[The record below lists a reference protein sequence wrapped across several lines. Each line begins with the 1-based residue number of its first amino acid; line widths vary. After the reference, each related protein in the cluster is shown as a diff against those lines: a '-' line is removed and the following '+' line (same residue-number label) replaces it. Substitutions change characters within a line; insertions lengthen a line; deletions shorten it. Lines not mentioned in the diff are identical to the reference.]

1 MKKIPLKFPILLLC
15 ACLSIQLQAQ
25 DSLIVTES
33 TESMSQGK
41 QNGFS
46 VTIPGCDAK
55 ESEKLWKK
63 YMDDET
69 KTSVKKEYNE
79 LVLHNAV
86 LKSFGNDTLNVYA
99 SFLEAEGNSKI
110 FAYFSGKDSV
120 FISSSLNESHAASA
134 KLLVRNF
141 AVYAYK
147 ASVEDELKEENKKLG
162 KMNDDL
168 KGLEKNIDQMSDQ
181 IKKKNREIDD
191 LKKEINS
198 HRKQEEFISEE
209 ITKQKQLLTV
219 FNGSAEAREV
229 EEKRLKELEKDKKKT
244 GRDIENAN
252 SKIDR
257 NEKDIKNAEKSI
269 DEHKEKLIPEKRS
282 QISQQTE
289 LVKQKEMLLNS
300 IR

>member
-1 MKKIPLKFPILLLC
+1 
-15 ACLSIQLQAQ
+15 
-25 DSLIVTES
+25 
-33 TESMSQGK
+33 MSQGK
-41 QNGFS
+41 QPGFS
-46 VTIPGCDAK
+46 VSIPGCDAK

-69 KTSVKKEYNE
+69 KSSVKKEYNE
-79 LVLHNAV
+79 MVLHNAV

-99 SFLEAEGNSKI
+99 SFLEAEGNSKM

-147 ASVEDELKEENKKLG
+147 AGVEEDLKAENKKLD
-162 KMNDDL
+162 KMKDDL
-168 KGLEKNIDQMSDQ
+168 KGLEKHIDQMSDQ

-191 LKKEINS
+191 LKKEITS
-198 HRKQEEFISEE
+198 FRKQEEFISEE
-209 ITKQKQLLTV
+209 ITKQKQILTV

-252 SKIDR
+252 SKIDK

-269 DEHKEKLIPEKRS
+269 EEHKDKLIPEKSS
-282 QISQQTE
+282 QISEQTE
-289 LVKQKEMLLNS
+289 VVKQKEILLNN